1 MKISKYFKI
10 FLILIFSNIF
20 FVSNSYADTVYVNGY
35 GGTTWENITIAYLNP
50 LKEKTGLN
58 VELVP
63 DPSLAKL
70 EAMVGAGNCDYH
82 VIELE
87 GATYMLAAEKG
98 LLQSIDYSIVDPN
111 NIVAE
116 NHKKDL
122 GYEFVAFSEIIA
134 YRNDQ
139 FPNGGPTNMAEFW
152 DVEKFPGARTMHDRV
167 VGSLEF
173 ALVADGVASGDVYS
187 VLSSPGGIDRAFAKM
202 DEIKPHIVKFWSSG
216 AEPIQMIADGEVA
229 AAIAWNG
236 RLQAMANEGVD
247 VFYTF
252 QDGNLD
258 TGIYSIPV
266 TCSAEEAKNAAIYLN
281 AWTTPEWAVTW
292 ANLMPYPPFTGGVAE
307 QLDPEYAKLLPTT
320 PENVAMQFQTDWT
333 FWHANYEAL
342 NERWKEWTIE

>member
-1 MKISKYFKI
+1 MKRISKLLISVTFISFLFTTNVNAEKI
-10 FLILIFSNIF
+10 
-20 FVSNSYADTVYVNGY
+20 YVNGY
-35 GGTTWENITIAYLNP
+35 GGTTWENITKAFLGP
-50 LKEKTGLN
+50 LKAKTGLD
-58 VELVP
+58 VGLVP

-70 EAMVGAGNCDYH
+70 DAMVSAGKCDYH

-87 GATYMLAAEKG
+87 GATYLLAKEKG
-98 LLQSIDYSIVDPN
+98 LLQEINYGIVDPN
-111 NIVAE
+111 NIVADT
-116 NHKKDL
+116 HKKKF

-173 ALVADGVASGDVYS
+173 ALEADGVAPSDVYK
-187 VLSSPGGIDRAFAKM
+187 VLSSPGGIDRAFAKL
-202 DEIKPHIVKFWSSG
+202 DEIKPHIIKFWSSG

-247 VFYTF
+247 VYYTF

-258 TGIYSIPV
+258 TGIYSIPAS
-266 TCSAEEAKNAAIYLN
+266 CSKESANNVALYLN
-281 AWTTPEWAVTW
+281 AWTTPEWAVEF
-292 ANLMPYPPFTGGVAE
+292 AKVMPYPPFTGGVAE
-307 QLDPEYAKLLPTT
+307 LLDPEYAKLLPTT
-320 PENVAMQFQTDWT
+320 PENVAMQHQTDWG
-333 FWHANYEAL
+333 FWQVNYEAL
-342 NERWKEWTIE
+342 NERWKEWTLE

>member
-1 MKISKYFKI
+1 MRK
-10 FLILIFSNIF
+10 LILIIFSISVIVF
-20 FVSNSYADTVYVNGY
+20 TITKSSNAATIYVNGY
-35 GGTTWENITIAYLNP
+35 GGTTWENITKAYLEP
-50 LKEKTGLN
+50 LKANTGLN

-70 EAMVGAGNCDYH
+70 EAMVGEGKCDYH

-87 GATYMLAAEKG
+87 GANYMLAVEKG
-98 LLQSIDYSIVDPN
+98 LLQEIDYSIVDPN
-111 NIVAE
+111 NVVAD
-116 NHKKDL
+116 NHKKPM

-152 DVEKFPGARTMHDRV
+152 DIEKFPGARTMHDRV

-173 ALVADGVASGDVYS
+173 ALEADGVAPSDVYN
-187 VLSSPGGIDRAFAKM
+187 VLSSPGGVDRAFAKL

-216 AEPIQMIADGEVA
+216 AEPIQMIADGEVT

-236 RLQAMANEGVD
+236 RLQAMKNEGVD

-258 TGIYSIPV
+258 TGIYSIPAS
-266 TCSAEEAKNAAIYLN
+266 CSKEDAKNVALYLN
-281 AWTTPEWAVTW
+281 AWSTPEMAVEWAK
-292 ANLMPYPPFTGGVAE
+292 LMPYPPFTGGVAE
-307 QLDPEYAKLLPTT
+307 QLDPDYAKLLPTT
-320 PENVAMQFQTDWT
+320 PENVAMQHQTDWT
-333 FWHANYEAL
+333 FWHANFEEL
-342 NERWKEWTIE
+342 NERWKEWTLE